1 MYFFFPSSFFRKK
14 SFVSF
19 TARRNETTV
28 QKKRKVPTAALFF
41 AETKH
46 WEDMTPVSFI
56 WRIPT
61 RVTLLTQVKHER
73 AEWNYCLTH
82 LYCQWMWWF
91 IGLESRMSNVQ
102 WSIRIQNQIS
112 ASPKRDGHF
121 GSFATAPLS
130 FQSNGNSLRRVWLH
144 KVFYQCECKHNQLNP
159 AKRLT
164 QGHIILQ
171 RQEMHTN
178 RNKDPGWEKGTSQ
191 RTGRRE
197 IIWGGRTYMG
207 IKILSRYMKDIGSA
221 KLWPITCCLKLI
233 IIIGQLQNS
242 QKKEV
247 YALPLSNTHIHI
259 KYSLQDH
266 LQQTCNDLVG
276 NVKWCTVVNIVMFLF
291 ARKCPKGW
299 EGVKD

>member
-1 MYFFFPSSFFRKK
+1 
-14 SFVSF
+14 
-19 TARRNETTV
+19 
-28 QKKRKVPTAALFF
+28 
-41 AETKH
+41 
-46 WEDMTPVSFI
+46 MTPVSFI

-112 ASPKRDGHF
+112 ASSKRDGHF

-178 RNKDPGWEKGTSQ
+178 KDPGWEKGMSQ

-197 IIWGGRTYMG
+197 MIWGGRTYMG
-207 IKILSRYMKDIGSA
+207 IKILPRYMKDIGST
-221 KLWPITCCLKLI
+221 KLWSITCRLKLI
-233 IIIGQLQNS
+233 IIIGRLQKS
-242 QKKEV
+242 KEGGLCS
-247 YALPLSNTHIHI
+247 ATFKHTHTYKIFI
-259 KYSLQDH
+259 TRSFTTNLQWF
-266 LQQTCNDLVG
+266 CWKCKMYRCEYR
-276 NVKWCTVVNIVMFLF
+276 NVFI
-291 ARKCPKGW
+291 CP
-299 EGVKD
+299 

>member
-1 MYFFFPSSFFRKK
+1 MFNDQSESKIRFLLHQSETGTLAHSPPRHYPFRA
-14 SFVSF
+14 
-19 TARRNETTV
+19 TEI
-28 QKKRKVPTAALFF
+28 
-41 AETKH
+41 H
-46 WEDMTPVSFI
+46 WEGFDYIKCFTNANVSI
-56 WRIPT
+56 
-61 RVTLLTQVKHER
+61 
-73 AEWNYCLTH
+73 
-82 LYCQWMWWF
+82 
-91 IGLESRMSNVQ
+91 
-102 WSIRIQNQIS
+102 IS
-112 ASPKRDGHF
+112 WI
-121 GSFATAPLS
+121 L
-130 FQSNGNSLRRVWLH
+130 Q
-144 KVFYQCECKHNQLNP
+144 
-159 AKRLT
+159 KRLT

-207 IKILSRYMKDIGSA
+207 IKILPRYMKDIGSA
-221 KLWPITCCLKLI
+221 KLWPITCRLKLI

-266 LQQTCNDLVG
+266 LQQTCNDFAG
-276 NVKWCTVVNIVMFLF
+276 NVKCTVVNIVMFLF
-291 ARKCPKGW
+291 AHKCPKGW

>member
-41 AETKH
+41 AETNH

-73 AEWNYCLTH
+73 AELNYCLTL

-112 ASPKRDGHF
+112 ASPKRDGTLAHSPPRHYPF
-121 GSFATAPLS
+121 RATEIHWEGFDYIKCFTNANVS
-130 FQSNGNSLRRVWLH
+130 IISW
-144 KVFYQCECKHNQLNP
+144 
-159 AKRLT
+159 
-164 QGHIILQ
+164 ILQ
-171 RQEMHTN
+171 N
-178 RNKDPGWEKGTSQ
+178 VSPKAISYFKDRKCIQTGTKTLAEKK
-191 RTGRRE
+191 GRHSE
-197 IIWGGRTYMG
+197 QGGETWWGGRTYMG
-207 IKILSRYMKDIGSA
+207 IKILPRYMKDIGSA
-221 KLWPITCCLKLI
+221 KLWPITCRLKLI

-266 LQQTCNDLVG
+266 LQQTCNDFVG
-276 NVKWCTVVNIVMFLF
+276 NVKCTVVNIVMFLF